1 MHFSEFGREG
11 LIIQGRERG
20 MAVGRLG
27 VMEKGRGGIRST
39 RAGTSTMLLL
49 PYLYELLSVSCLLIN
64 AINFSSLEG
73 LILIC
78 MISFVW

>member
-27 VMEKGRGGIRST
+27 VMEKGREGDQKHKSRH
-39 RAGTSTMLLL
+39 
-49 PYLYELLSVSCLLIN
+49 LYH
-64 AINFSSLEG
+64 AITPL
-73 LILIC
+73 
-78 MISFVW
+78 

>member
-27 VMEKGRGGIRST
+27 VMEKGRGGFR
-39 RAGTSTMLLL
+39 RVFFKK
-49 PYLYELLSVSCLLIN
+49 VSCFDFFN
-64 AINFSSLEG
+64 AIVEKTYPEP
-73 LILIC
+73 
-78 MISFVW
+78 